1 MRPWSV
7 YRESTAHANFRHVIV
22 FSSGICIMNETQT
35 LPSTLRVSVACFRWN
50 GTALET
56 IVQADGTLPSALSER
71 DESLDITSARV
82 LRDIFPEPAA
92 YVEQLY
98 TFSHVQNGLRETL
111 VTYIALFPPDVR
123 SKVAWCKP
131 GGETL
136 PNATVL
142 DYALV
147 RLRAKLEYTSIVFH
161 LMPPA
166 FTIAELQSAYEAI
179 LDERLDKRNFRRR
192 MTTSGMLI
200 ETGEKRREGPHRP
213 AALYR
218 FSGRADR
225 SSYLTPVS
233 TISQERPT

>member
-1 MRPWSV
+1 
-7 YRESTAHANFRHVIV
+7 
-22 FSSGICIMNETQT
+22 MNETHT

-50 GTALET
+50 GAALET
-56 IVQADGTLPSALSER
+56 IVQTDGTLPSTLSER
-71 DESLDITSARV
+71 DESLDTTATRI
-82 LRDIFPEPAA
+82 LGDIFPEPAA

-98 TFSHVQNGLRETL
+98 TFSHVHCDIRETL
-111 VTYIALFPPDVR
+111 VTYIALFAPDVR
-123 SKVAWCKP
+123 GSVEWCKP
-131 GGETL
+131 NGL
-136 PNATVL
+136 ALRDATVL
-142 DYALV
+142 DYAVV

-161 LMPPA
+161 LMPPV

-233 TISQERPT
+233 IISEETPA